1 MLESDRLDFC
11 CFLES
16 GLRSFGGWSAGS
28 FSEKKVDT
36 RQIFQRHIIQAL
48 AVASMYQ
55 YLQSWF
61 WTHEFVESQ
70 DSFS

>member
-36 RQIFQRHIIQAL
+36 RQIFQRHIIQVLVGGKDVPISAIL
-48 AVASMYQ
+48 V
-55 YLQSWF
+55 L
-61 WTHEFVESQ
+61 
-70 DSFS
+70 DS

>member
-16 GLRSFGGWSAGS
+16 GLRSFGEWSAGS

-36 RQIFQRHIIQAL
+36 RQIFQRHIIQVLVGGKGVPISAIL
-48 AVASMYQ
+48 V
-55 YLQSWF
+55 L
-61 WTHEFVESQ
+61 
-70 DSFS
+70 DS